1 MTAPPFM
8 QPERA
13 AVSMLATQV
22 SELIG
27 LCERLREENR
37 VLRQQRSTLLA
48 ERADLIEK
56 NAQVRNRVE
65 AMILRL
71 KSMEQ

>member
-1 MTAPPFM
+1 MIV
-8 QPERA
+8 QPERTA
-13 AVSMLATQV
+13 ATMLAAQV
-22 SELIG
+22 GELIG
-27 LCERLREENR
+27 LCERLREENH